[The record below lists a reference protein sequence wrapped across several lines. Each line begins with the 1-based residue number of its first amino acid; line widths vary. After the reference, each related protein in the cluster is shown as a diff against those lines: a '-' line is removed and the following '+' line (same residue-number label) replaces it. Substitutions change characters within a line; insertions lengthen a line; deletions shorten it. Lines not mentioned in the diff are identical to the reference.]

1 MSNDLL
7 RAVLAIVVLA
17 HGIGHVLFAPMAY
30 SAMRIPTSGQ
40 SWLLTGFL
48 GKGLTDVLATGV
60 ALGLVVAF
68 SVAAYGLFTQATW
81 WRGLLV
87 VASILSIGLIALFWD
102 GLPTSSAFFAIA
114 FDVLVLVA
122 LLVLRWPS
130 EAAVGA

>member
-48 GKGLTDVLATGV
+48 GKGLTDVLATAA

-68 SVAAYGLFTQATW
+68 SVAAYGLFTQAAW

-130 EAAVGA
+130 EATVGA